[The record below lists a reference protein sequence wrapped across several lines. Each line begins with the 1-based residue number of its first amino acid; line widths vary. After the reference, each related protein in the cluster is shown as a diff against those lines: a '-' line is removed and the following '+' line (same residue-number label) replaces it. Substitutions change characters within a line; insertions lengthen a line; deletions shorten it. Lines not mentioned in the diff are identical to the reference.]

1 MKAAKII
8 SIFFIFILIT
18 GCSTSSVYQ
27 ESRQDFNSRPGIG
40 NLDPAIPLSDH
51 LRRLPGV
58 SVKGTGLNAK
68 VRMPGLKTYWSDP
81 EPLFVI
87 DGRMIAG
94 GYQSAMVS
102 VDINDIESI
111 KAIRNINDR
120 AKYGMRG
127 SNGVIEIFTK
137 K

>member
-1 MKAAKII
+1 MSKI
-8 SIFFIFILIT
+8 FNFKKTILNT
-18 GCSTSSVYQ
+18 KHNSKD
-27 ESRQDFNSRPGIG
+27 QDFTQRKGIG

-58 SVKGTGLNAK
+58 SVRGSGFNAK
-68 VRMPGLKTYWSDP
+68 VRMPGLKTYLSDP

-87 DGRMIAG
+87 DGRIIG
-94 GYQSAMVS
+94 GGFQSAMVS

-111 KAIRNINDR
+111 RAIRNINDR

-127 SNGVIEIFTK
+127 SNGVIEIRTK